1 MANTVLNPDIIAR
14 EAVMILENNCVF
26 GKLFY
31 RGYEDEFDSV
41 NGYKVG
47 STIRVRRP
55 TDFTVRTGDT
65 ASIQDV
71 TEVAEYISIDT
82 KIGVDFQFSST
93 DLTLKIG
100 ELSER
105 VIKPAMIQLANKID
119 QDCAA
124 QFKYVPNWVPGTT
137 LDGNPINS
145 FGDFAKGPTRLDNQA
160 VPMEGRGAVLSP
172 DDAWG
177 LLGAQATLYSP
188 ELIKQAYTSGSLGNI
203 GGCQTYMSQNL
214 QTLTTGTRAG
224 PSTARVNGSQTTT
237 WATSGGGYTMTLLAD
252 GFGTTTT
259 VAAGEVFTINNVY
272 AVNPVT
278 KATLNYLQPFSVV
291 SAVTSDGGGG
301 GTATLTITPPIIA
314 TGAFQ
319 TVSAAPAD
327 NATITFFGT
336 ASTSYVQNML
346 FRKNAFALV
355 VPPLT
360 RPPGAVDVSRQS
372 YKGFNVRVAPYWSGS
387 NDISAWR
394 LDVLYGIKA
403 IDPRQACRING
414 SS

>member
-1 MANTVLNPDIIAR
+1 MSNTVLNPDVIAR

-26 GKLFY
+26 GKLFH
-31 RGYEDEFDSV
+31 RGYDDEFDSV

-71 TEVAEYISIDT
+71 TEVAEYISVDT

-105 VIKPAMIQLANKID
+105 VIKPAMVQLANKID

-124 QFKYVPNWVPGTT
+124 QFKYVSNWAVNSA
-137 LDGNPINS
+137 LDGNPINA
-145 FGDFAKGPTRLDNQA
+145 FADFAAGPKRLDNQA
-160 VPMEGRGAVLSP
+160 VPTEGRGAVLSP
-172 DDAWG
+172 DDVWG
-177 LLGAQATLYSP
+177 LLGAQSTLYAP
-188 ELIKQAYTSGSLGNI
+188 NLIEQAYATGSLGKV
-203 GGCQTYMSQNL
+203 GGCNTYMSQNL
-214 QTLTTGTRAG
+214 TTLTTGTRPINTG
-224 PSTARVNGSQTTT
+224 LVNGSQTTT
-237 WATSGGGYTMTLLAD
+237 WASSGGGYTMTLLAD

-259 VAAGEVFTINNVY
+259 VSAGEVFTIASVY

-278 KATLNYLQPFSVV
+278 KATLNYLQPFVVV
-291 SAVTSDGGGG
+291 SAVTSSGGGG
-301 GTATLTITPPIIA
+301 GTATLTISPPIIA

-336 ASTSYVQNML
+336 GSTSYVQNMV
-346 FRKNAFALV
+346 FRRNAFALV
-355 VPPLT
+355 VPPLIS
-360 RPPGAVDVSRQS
+360 PPGAVDVSRQS
-372 YKGFNVRVAPYWSGS
+372 YKGFNVRVIPYWSGS

-403 IDPRQACRING
+403 IDPRQATRVSG

>member
-1 MANTVLNPDIIAR
+1 MSNTVLNPSIIAK
-14 EAVMILENNCVF
+14 EAVMILENSCVF

-31 RGYEDEFDSV
+31 RGYENEFDSV

-47 STIRVRRP
+47 DTINVRRP

-71 TEVAEYISIDT
+71 TETQMHVKVDT

-124 QFKYVPNWVPGTT
+124 QFKYVYNWVYQTA
-137 LDGNPINS
+137 LDGNPINA
-145 FGDFAKGPTRLDNQA
+145 FNDFAPGPKRLDNQA
-160 VPMEGRGAVLSP
+160 VPTEGRGAVLSP
-172 DDAWG
+172 DDVWG
-177 LLGAQATLYSP
+177 LLGAQAALYSP
-188 ELIKQAYTSGSLGNI
+188 DLIKQAYATGSLGNV
-203 GGCQTYMSQNL
+203 GGCDTYMSQNL
-214 QTLTTGTRAG
+214 QTLATGTR
-224 PSTARVNGSQTTT
+224 PINTALVNGSQTTT
-237 WATSGGGYTMTLLAD
+237 WASSGGGLTMTLLAD

-259 VAAGEVFTINNVY
+259 VSAGEVFTIASVY

-278 KATLNYLQPFSVV
+278 KATLSYLQPFVVV
-291 SAVTSDGGGG
+291 SAATSSGGGG
-301 GTATLTITPPIIA
+301 GTCTLTISPPIIA

-327 NATITFFGT
+327 NATLTFFGT
-336 ASTSYVQNML
+336 GSTSYVQNMI
-346 FRKNAFALV
+346 FRKNAFGLV
-355 VPPLT
+355 IPPLVS
-360 RPPGAVDVSRQS
+360 PPGAVDVARQS
-372 YKGFNVRVAPYWSGS
+372 YKGYSVRVIPYYTGS
-387 NDISAWR
+387 NDTSAWR
-394 LDVLYGIKA
+394 LDILYGVKTL
-403 IDPRQACRING
+403 DPRQATRING

>member
-1 MANTVLNPDIIAR
+1 MSNTVLNPDIIAS
-14 EAVMILENNCVF
+14 EAVMVLENNCVF

-55 TDFTVRTGDT
+55 NDFTVRTGDT

-145 FGDFAKGPTRLDNQA
+145 FGDFAKGPTRMDNQA

-237 WATSGGGYTMTLLAD
+237 WSSSGGGYTMTLLAD

-259 VAAGEVFTINNVY
+259 VAAGEVFTINGVY

-278 KATLNYLQPFSVV
+278 KATLSYLQPFSVV

-355 VPPLT
+355 VPPLIS
-360 RPPGAVDVSRQS
+360 PPGAVGVSRKS
-372 YKGFNVRVAPYWSGS
+372 YKGFSVRVIPYYSGS